1 MGLLYNA
8 TKWLDHVTQ
17 YPMRRKITQNSD
29 GTSDIVRAEGSIIQQ
44 GTPRNAKNY
53 NNMESGILANQ
64 IHILVLQ
71 QEMLQQQ
78 RASKENRGEF
88 GDVEITNTNK
98 YPFSSPAVTIPIKEK
113 RSNFDYTVQVEVM
126 ETDGN
131 IEVVEVFDKQLNGF
145 KIAFK
150 GSAKKVKL
158 KYKVTG
164 GRY

>member
-29 GTSDIVRAEGSIIQQ
+29 GTSDIVRAEGDVIQQ

-53 NNMESGILANQ
+53 NNMEGGILANQ

-78 RASKENRGEF
+78 RALKENHGEF
-88 GDVEITNTNK
+88 GEVEITNTNK

-113 RSNFDYTVQVEVM
+113 RANVDYTVQVEVM

-131 IEVVEVFDKQLNGF
+131 IEVVEILDKQLNGF

-150 GSAKKVKL
+150 GSAKNVKL
-158 KYKVTG
+158 KYKITG